1 MYVPTIAVVVPV
13 AVDVDVGDA
22 DPEEEECSTLSTEL
36 KYELTAAFVLLTPLE
51 TLLAIELA
59 EEEALRTGPPGVTE
73 VNADDGATVSVEVE
87 TPEVAV
93 VTDIGVEVDEEEG
106 EGDK

>member
-36 KYELTAAFVLLTPLE
+36 KYELTAAFV
-51 TLLAIELA
+51 LLAIELA